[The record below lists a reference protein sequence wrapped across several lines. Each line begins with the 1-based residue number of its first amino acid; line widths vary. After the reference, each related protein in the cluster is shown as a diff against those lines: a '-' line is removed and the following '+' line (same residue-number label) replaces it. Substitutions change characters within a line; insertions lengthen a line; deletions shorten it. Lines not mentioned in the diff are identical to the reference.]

1 MPQQCEHHGHPEA
14 DQPQTADKG
23 NEVIAVKS
31 HLFQLKA
38 FEETVELS
46 LLLLTQQELQR
57 MLPALLKGVN
67 DDTMSK
73 TAPLVKF
80 IYKTVPSF
88 QSHRLSRLK
97 YAT

>member
-1 MPQQCEHHGHPEA
+1 M
-14 DQPQTADKG
+14 
-23 NEVIAVKS
+23 S
-31 HLFQLKA
+31 QLKP

-57 MLPALLKGVN
+57 VLPALLKGVN
-67 DDTMSK
+67 DDTMFK
-73 TAPLVKF
+73 TAPSVKF
-80 IYKTVPSF
+80 IYKTPPLF